1 MDAQRPSM
9 TATGAGA
16 GTIVVICPGC
26 GRQTARHPRPWA
38 AASSRGPHLAAGSR
52 ARLNGRPRS
61 RHLPGRSPVGRRPP
75 RSPRRP
81 VATPVLPAPRETPPP
96 RALGAPVSQSLSAP
110 VSANGWPYTVG
121 GARDPAPASSSQ
133 AGRSPGRR
141 QGRRPAPGPRPDG
154 PARRRG
160 PYGRTGLFRED
171 DDPPMRPVGPTRWPM
186 RPWGRAAT
194 CRMTISTAT
203 YGTPKPAGRT
213 ARPKTTAAHRGSTV
227 ASGTAAVTAALTA
240 RRAPYRD
247 TGSYAG
253 RDPYDDGQRGDG
265 PYGPCLQPPPGLGRL
280 SDCEPDI
287 SASTPDR
294 SVRDSLAVRR
304 PGVCRFLPLG
314 RLSVSRAAVSRN
326 GYFRCEPFRGAP
338 ARTEVGQMPGN
349 VHVT

>member
-1 MDAQRPSM
+1 MLGYRQHKCVSQIEIHLSGRCRAFPAISWLKRQLNPLCWRLRGLAVIIPGDIAMDAQRPSM

-141 QGRRPAPGPRPDG
+141 QGRR
-154 PARRRG
+154 RG
-160 PYGRTGLFRED
+160 P
-171 DDPPMRPVGPTRWPM
+171 
-186 RPWGRAAT
+186 
-194 CRMTISTAT
+194 
-203 YGTPKPAGRT
+203 GRT
-213 ARPKTTAAHRGSTV
+213 AQRGAA
-227 ASGTAAVTAALTA
+227 A
-240 RRAPYRD
+240 R
-247 TGSYAG
+247 TAG
-253 RDPYDDGQRGDG
+253 RD
-265 PYGPCLQPPPGLGRL
+265 
-280 SDCEPDI
+280 S
-287 SASTPDR
+287 SAKTTTPR
-294 SVRDSLAVRR
+294 
-304 PGVCRFLPLG
+304 
-314 RLSVSRAAVSRN
+314 
-326 GYFRCEPFRGAP
+326 
-338 ARTEVGQMPGN
+338 
-349 VHVT
+349 